1 MRKIMIGGLLAL
13 ALAGLTACNNPAQ
26 VDRPLLQPQP
36 TVELPAVVAPS
47 GVIAE
52 GRVVPIEHVSL
63 AFEMPGTVAE
73 ILVAEGDM
81 VTEGQALARLD
92 TRDLALQVEQAQVS
106 LAQAQADYDKLLEG
120 ATPEQVAAAE
130 AEIARA
136 EGSLQATQFGVTQAD
151 IAAAQADLASARASL
166 AELQAGPKNTDI
178 RSAQAVVDQSRANL
192 QSQRNALSQAKSS
205 AELQLTQAANV
216 LRNAQDEYSRIYWDN
231 RDKERLPG
239 DLPQELIDAEAA
251 ALRAVDDSEAA
262 FQQAEL
268 SLEQARQAEITGIE
282 SAEAQLRD
290 AEARLESLLSPAD
303 ADAIAAAQ
311 AQVANAQARLAQLT
325 GGEREGNIAAAAAG
339 VASAQANLDE
349 INAKPSDA
357 TLAGAL
363 ARIKGAEVSLKQAE
377 LTLEKA
383 TLLSPITGTVAE
395 LNLKVG
401 EVSTGSADA
410 LVIADLSNWQIETE
424 DLTELDVVKVREGDQ
439 VIITFD
445 AIDDFEL
452 PGTVTTI
459 KPIGENRQGDIVYS
473 VTITPN
479 SWDDRL
485 RWNMTASVRI
495 GA

>member
-13 ALAGLTACNNPAQ
+13 ALAGLTACSSPVE
-26 VDRPLLQPQP
+26 VDRPNQPQP
-36 TVELPAVVAPS
+36 TVELPAEVAPG

-52 GRVVPIEHVSL
+52 GRVLPAQHVSL

-73 ILVAEGDM
+73 ILVAQGDI

-92 TRDLALQVEQAQVS
+92 TRDLELQVKQAQVS
-106 LAQAQADYDKLLEG
+106 LAQAQADYDKLVEG

-136 EGSLQATQFGVTQAD
+136 EGSLQATQLGVTQAD

-166 AELQAGPKNTDI
+166 AQLQAGPRDTEI
-178 RSAQAVVDQSRANL
+178 QSAQAAVDQSRANL
-192 QSQRNALSQAKSS
+192 QSQRNSLSQAKSN
-205 AELQLTQAANV
+205 AELQLTQAANTM
-216 LRNAQDEYSRIYWDN
+216 RNAQDEYSRIYWDN

-239 DLPQELIDAEAA
+239 DLPQELINAEAA

-268 SLEQARQAEITGIE
+268 SLEQARKAELTGIE
-282 SAEAQLRD
+282 NAEAQLRD
-290 AEARLESLLSPAD
+290 AEARLANLLSPAT
-303 ADAIAAAQ
+303 ADAIAAAE

-325 GGEREGNIAAAAAG
+325 GGEREGNIAAAEAG
-339 VASAQANLDE
+339 VDSAQAKLDE
-349 INAKPSDA
+349 INAEPSDA

-363 ARIKGAEVSLKQAE
+363 ARVQGAEVSLEQAE

-383 TLLSPITGTVAE
+383 TLLSPIAGTVAD

-410 LVIADLSNWQIETE
+410 LVIADLSSWKIETE
-424 DLTELDVVKVREGDQ
+424 DLTELDVINVREGDQ

-445 AIDDFEL
+445 VIDDFEL

-459 KPIGENRQGDIVYS
+459 MPIGEDRQGDIVYS

-495 GA
+495 GE

>member
-1 MRKIMIGGLLAL
+1 MRKIMIGCLLAL
-13 ALAGLTACNNPAQ
+13 ALAGLTACSSPVE
-26 VDRPLLQPQP
+26 VDRPNQPQP
-36 TVELPAVVAPS
+36 TVALPAVVAPS

-92 TRDLALQVEQAQVS
+92 TRDLTLQVEQARVS
-106 LAQAQADYDKLLEG
+106 LEQAQADYDKLLEG

-178 RSAQAVVDQSRANL
+178 QSAQAVVDQSRANL
-192 QSQRNALSQAKSS
+192 QSQRNALSQAKSN
-205 AELQLTQAANV
+205 AELQLTQAANA

-262 FQQAEL
+262 VQQAEL
-268 SLEQARQAEITGIE
+268 SLEQAQQAELTGIE
-282 SAEAQLRD
+282 NAEAQLRD

-325 GGEREGNIAAAAAG
+325 GGEREGNIAAAEAG

-349 INAKPSDA
+349 INATPSDA

-363 ARIKGAEVSLKQAE
+363 ARINGAEVSLKQAE
-377 LTLEKA
+377 LAFEKA
-383 TLLSPITGTVAE
+383 TLLSPISGTVAE

-410 LVIADLSNWQIETE
+410 LVIADMSSWKIETE

-459 KPIGENRQGDIVYS
+459 KPIGEDRQGDIVYS

-495 GA
+495 GE